1 MPQGALTSSYI
12 SNLVMKEFDEEI
24 GNYCKENGISYTRY
38 SDDMTFS
45 GDFLPNVLIKKV
57 EKLLSNLCLM
67 LNYNK
72 IHVIRCNTR

>member
-45 GDFLPNVLIKKV
+45 GDFLPKVLIKKL
-57 EKLLSNLCLM
+57 KSCYL
-67 LNYNK
+67 
-72 IHVIRCNTR
+72 I